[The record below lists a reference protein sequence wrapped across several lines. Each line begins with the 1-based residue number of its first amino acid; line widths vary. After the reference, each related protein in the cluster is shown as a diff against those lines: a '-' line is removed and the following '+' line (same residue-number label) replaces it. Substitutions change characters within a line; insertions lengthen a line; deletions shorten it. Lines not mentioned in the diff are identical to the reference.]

1 MGLDMKLYAV
11 EDPDLILDEE
21 ETPYEVWVSLKSW
34 YWRKANAIHQ
44 WFVANVQNEE
54 DDCGVYEVS
63 HDQLKRLTVDVNWV
77 LMFPE
82 EAEDHLPTQSGFF
95 FGSQEYDQY
104 YMDDLRTTAKYMR
117 EALRLMEKNPDTRF
131 FYCSSW

>member
-82 EAEDHLPTQSGFF
+82 EAEDYLPTQAGFF

-104 YMDDLRTTAKYMR
+104 YMDDLRTSAKYLK
-117 EALRLMEKNPDTRF
+117 EALLLKEKNPDTRF
-131 FYCSSW
+131 FYCASW

>member
-1 MGLDMKLYAV
+1 MNLYACEAG
-11 EDPDLILDEE
+11 EDIPDLDTLYNESS
-21 ETPYEVWVSLKSW
+21 TLQSW
-34 YWRKANAIHQ
+34 YWRKANAIHK
-44 WFVANVQNEE
+44 WFVDNVQWEE